1 MNKMN
6 IANEMKMS
14 IANAMY
20 GKRLLNVKELCAY
33 IGMGHTRAEAW
44 ARKHGALKRIGRRVL
59 YDRVAIDKAIDE
71 NTGDEK

>member
-1 MNKMN
+1 MN
-6 IANEMKMS
+6 ITNE
-14 IANAMY
+14 MY

-44 ARKHGALKRIGRRVL
+44 AGEHGALKRIGRSVL

-71 NTGDEK
+71 NTGDKE